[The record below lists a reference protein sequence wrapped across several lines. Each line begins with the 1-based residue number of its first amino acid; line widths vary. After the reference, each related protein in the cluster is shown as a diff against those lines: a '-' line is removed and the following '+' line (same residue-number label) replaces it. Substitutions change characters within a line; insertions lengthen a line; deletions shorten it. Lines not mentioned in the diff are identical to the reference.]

1 METFSEFSKKFIF
14 QVKQCCYSDV
24 SIAPGNTG
32 LIYAVGSDKTLKQM
46 QGDQMLKEVDL
57 HTLTLSSVV
66 QSHDGSMLFRYIYSF
81 FNGFFTIVLY
91 CLYSDDIHFQ
101 INQILG

>member
-1 METFSEFSKKFIF
+1 MKLWYRKIQFLILSFFQTFSFL

-24 SIAPGNTG
+24 SIAPDNTG

-66 QSHDGSMLFRYIYSF
+66 QSHDGSMLFRYI
-81 FNGFFTIVLY
+81 L
-91 CLYSDDIHFQ
+91 
-101 INQILG
+101 

>member
-1 METFSEFSKKFIF
+1 MEMFFDFEFFFKDFSFL

-24 SIAPGNTG
+24 SIAPDNTG

-66 QSHDGSMLFRYIYSF
+66 QSHDGSMLFRYYF
-81 FNGFFTIVLY
+81 
-91 CLYSDDIHFQ
+91 
-101 INQILG
+101 

>member
-1 METFSEFSKKFIF
+1 MKLWYRKIQFLILSFFQTFSFL

-24 SIAPGNTG
+24 SIAPDNTG

-66 QSHDGSMLFRYIYSF
+66 QSHDGSMLFR
-81 FNGFFTIVLY
+81 
-91 CLYSDDIHFQ
+91 
-101 INQILG
+101 

>member
-1 METFSEFSKKFIF
+1 M
-14 QVKQCCYSDV
+14 KQCCYSDV
-24 SIAPGNTG
+24 SIAPDNTG

-66 QSHDGSMLFRYIYSF
+66 QSHDGSMLFRYYLH
-81 FNGFFTIVLY
+81 IVFSLTKY
-91 CLYSDDIHFQ
+91 IHKLHFKYFY
-101 INQILG
+101 L